1 VESVSYSSIRGSA
14 GWYDVPVASVS
25 AKSFCG
31 VLRAKTGLATL
42 DLPTEAQWEYACR
55 AGATGRFYWPA
66 MTEAT
71 MGKWGRSKEGGVNL
85 MIPGTNN
92 QVPDL
97 SVDTTYGTARVG
109 SYPANPW
116 GFYDMLG
123 NLMDIVGD
131 GNPWQN
137 DSDYD
142 ASYTAIYTSPRVDPR
157 GPPAHP
163 DQPGNLTY
171 STLRTG
177 RGADITMS
185 NARLSTVYRRTIAPG
200 NNARQW
206 GVRIAVTE
214 D

>member
-1 VESVSYSSIRGSA
+1 
-14 GWYDVPVASVS
+14 
-25 AKSFCG
+25 
-31 VLRAKTGLATL
+31 
-42 DLPTEAQWEYACR
+42 
-55 AGATGRFYWPA
+55 
-66 MTEAT
+66 
-71 MGKWGRSKEGGVNL
+71 
-85 MIPGTNN
+85 
-92 QVPDL
+92 
-97 SVDTTYGTARVG
+97 
-109 SYPANPW
+109 
-116 GFYDMLG
+116 MLG

-137 DSDYD
+137 DRDYD

-206 GVRIAVTE
+206 GFRIAVTE